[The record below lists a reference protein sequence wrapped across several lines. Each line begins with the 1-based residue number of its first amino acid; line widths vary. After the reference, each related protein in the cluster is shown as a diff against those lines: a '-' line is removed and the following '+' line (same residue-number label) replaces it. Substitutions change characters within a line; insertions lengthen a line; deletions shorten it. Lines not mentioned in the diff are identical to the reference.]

1 MRFIKIP
8 MAYWIVVSSIILVTV
23 VSSYFVSNNKVD
35 FNVEIKPLLNKKC
48 ITCHGGVKRQAGF
61 SLLFR
66 SDALSKS
73 KSGKFAIIPGDAQ
86 NSEMIK
92 RLYLKDPEERMP
104 YKHPPLNN
112 DEIALLIKWIN
123 QGAAWGDHWAYVPVK
138 EPSIPTVT
146 KGLFGWFGKPEW
158 IKNNVDEYI
167 YEKLKQEKLTPSA
180 LADKPTILRRVS
192 LDLIGMPAPEAIAKK
207 YLASSKDN
215 AYEQLVDTLLSLPQY
230 GEKWT
235 SMWMDMARYA
245 DTKGFEK
252 DDARNIWR
260 YRDWLIDAFNADKP
274 YNIFLTEQLAG
285 DLLPDPTDA
294 QYIAT
299 AFHRNT
305 LTNDEGGTD
314 NEEFRT
320 AAVIDRVNTTWVSLM
335 GTSFACV
342 QCHSH
347 PYDPFR
353 HDEYY
358 KFLALFNNTRDE
370 DTWAE
375 YPVLKEFHNT
385 DSVKFNA
392 LKNWL
397 HNNAPNREKEI
408 TQFIKTGQP
417 AINSLVAEEIKN
429 GALADT
435 KWLQFRNKGSAKL
448 KNIDITGFTQLYY
461 RYISW
466 KSGGQFQ
473 IRIDSVNGEIVK
485 NIPVDNSK
493 GIWKIAN
500 IAIPETIGR
509 HNFYLTYSN
518 AQLKSPEEN
527 GVQFDWFHFTQPFP
541 GKDLPGFALAYQNF
555 EALLYPTGATETPI
569 MMENPFNLSRTTH
582 VFERGNW
589 LVKGKTVVA
598 DVPASLGG
606 LPAGAPRNRL
616 GLAIWLTDKKNPL
629 TSRTIV
635 NRIWEQLFGQGI
647 AETLEDLGT
656 QGIAPTHESL
666 LNYLSYQLM
675 NTHHWSLKKTI
686 KEMVMSATYQQDS
699 KFNKDAMVKDPFNKF
714 YARGPRIRLSAEQ
727 IRDQA
732 LVVSGLLS
740 NKMYGPS
747 VMPYQPEGVWKS
759 PYNGATWNLSKEG
772 NQYRRALYTYLKR
785 SAPYPSMLSFD
796 GTSREV
802 CTVRRIR
809 TNTPLQALN
818 LLNDSVYIEAA
829 QHFAQRIKNL
839 VPQNMSKQ
847 ISKGYELAFNKSISA
862 EQQKVFEKLYNKAF
876 AKYSQDSLKA
886 EQITGDKK
894 ADPAAAALF
903 MVATALLNTDE
914 FLTKN

>member
-35 FNVEIKPLLNKKC
+35 FNAEIKPLLNKKC

-66 SDALSKS
+66 SDALAKS

-123 QGAAWGDHWAYVPVK
+123 QGAEWGNHWAYVPVK
-138 EPSIPTVT
+138 EPSIPTAT

-158 IKNNVDEYI
+158 IKNNVDAFI
-167 YEKLKQEKLTPSA
+167 YEKLKQEKLLPA
-180 LADKPTILRRVS
+180 ELANKPTILRRVS

-207 YLASSKDN
+207 YLASTKDN

-260 YRDWLIDAFNADKP
+260 YRDWLIDAFNTDKP

-375 YPVLKEFHNT
+375 YPVLKEFHHT
-385 DSVKFNA
+385 DSVKFIA

-397 HNNAPNREKEI
+397 HKNAPNREKEI

-461 RYISW
+461 RFISW

-473 IRIDSVNGEIVK
+473 LHIDSVNGEIVK
-485 NIPVDNSK
+485 NISIENSK
-493 GIWKIAN
+493 GAWKIAN
-500 IAIPETIGR
+500 TSIPQTIGK
-509 HNFYLTYSN
+509 HAFYLTYSN

-555 EALLYPTGATETPI
+555 EALFYPTGATETPI
-569 MMENPFNLSRTTH
+569 MMENPFNLSRSTH

-589 LVKGKTVVA
+589 LVKGKTVLA

-666 LNYLSYQLM
+666 LNYLSYELM

-732 LVVSGLLS
+732 LMVSGLLS
-740 NKMYGPS
+740 NRMYGPS

-839 VPQNMSKQ
+839 VPENMSKQ

-862 EQQKVFEKLYNKAF
+862 AQQIVFEKLYKNAF
-876 AKYSQDSLKA
+876 TKYSQDSLKA

-894 ADPAAAALF
+894 ADPAAAALV

>member
-8 MAYWIVVSSIILVTV
+8 TAYWIVVSSVILVTV

-35 FNVEIKPLLNKKC
+35 FNAEIKPLLNKKC
-48 ITCHGGVKRQAGF
+48 ITCHGGVKRQSGF

-66 SDALSKS
+66 SDALAKN
-73 KSGKFAIIPGDAQ
+73 KSGKVAIIPGDAS

-104 YKHPPLNN
+104 YKHPPLSNE
-112 DEIALLIKWIN
+112 EIALLIKWIN
-123 QGAAWGDHWAYVPVK
+123 QGAEWGDHWAYVPVK
-138 EPSIPTVT
+138 ETPIPTIG
-146 KGLFGWFGKPEW
+146 KGPFGLFGKPEW
-158 IKNNVDEYI
+158 IKNNVDAFI
-167 YEKLKQEKLTPSA
+167 YEKLKQEKLTPSEM
-180 LADKPTILRRVS
+180 ADKATLLRRVS
-192 LDLIGMPAPEAIAKK
+192 LDIIGMPAPDAIAKK
-207 YLASSKDN
+207 YLSSTKEN
-215 AYEQLVDTLLSLPQY
+215 AFETLVDELLALPKY

-260 YRDWLIDAFNADKP
+260 YRDWLIDAFNTDKP

-285 DLLPDPTDA
+285 DLLPNPTDA

-320 AAVIDRVNTTWVSLM
+320 AAVIDRVNTTWVSIM

-353 HDEYY
+353 QEEYY

-385 DSVKFNA
+385 DSIKLVA
-392 LKNWL
+392 LRNWL
-397 HNNAPNREKEI
+397 HSNAPTREKEI
-408 TQFIKTGQP
+408 IQFVKTGQP
-417 AINSLVAEEIKN
+417 AINSLVADEIKN

-435 KWLQFRNKGSAKL
+435 KWLQFRNHGSARI
-448 KNIDITGFTQLYY
+448 KNIDLTGFTQLYY

-466 KSGGQFQ
+466 KQGGHFQ
-473 IRIDSVNGEIVK
+473 IRIDSANGEIVK
-485 NIPVDNSK
+485 NIPVENSK
-493 GIWKIAN
+493 GAWKIAT
-500 IAIPETIGR
+500 ITIPQTIGR
-509 HNFYLTYSN
+509 HSFYLTYSN
-518 AQLKSPEEN
+518 SLLKGPDES
-527 GVQFDWFHFTQPFP
+527 GIQFDWFHFTNPFP
-541 GKDLPGFALAYQNF
+541 GKDLAGFETAYKNF
-555 EALLYPTGATETPI
+555 DSLLYSKNTTETPI
-569 MMENPFNLSRTTH
+569 MMENPFNLSRTTN

-589 LVKGKTVVA
+589 LVKGKEVTA

-616 GLAIWLTDKKNPL
+616 GMAMWLTDKKNPL

-675 NTHHWSLKKTI
+675 NTHQWSLKKTI
-686 KEMVMSATYQQDS
+686 KEVVMSATYQQDS
-699 KFNKDAMVKDPFNKF
+699 RFNKEAVLKDPFNKY

-732 LVVSGLLS
+732 LAVSGLLS
-740 NKMYGPS
+740 AKMYGPS

-772 NQYRRALYTYLKR
+772 NQYRRALYTFLKR
-785 SAPYPSMLSFD
+785 SAPYPTMLSFD

-829 QHFAQRIKNL
+829 QHFAQRIKSM
-839 VPQNMSKQ
+839 VPQNASKQ
-847 ISKGYELAFNKSISA
+847 ISMGYELAFNKTISP
-862 EQQKVFEKLYNKAF
+862 EKQKVFEKLYNNAF
-876 AKYSQDSLKA
+876 AKYSQDTIKI

-894 ADPAAAALF
+894 AGPSGAALV

>member
-123 QGAAWGDHWAYVPVK
+123 QGAEWGDHWAYVPVK

-385 DSVKFNA
+385 DSVKFIA

-839 VPQNMSKQ
+839 VPENASKQ

>member
-1 MRFIKIP
+1 MRFFKIP
-8 MAYWIVVSSIILVTV
+8 MAYWVVVSSIILVTV

-123 QGAAWGDHWAYVPVK
+123 QGAEWGDHWAYVPVK

-207 YLASSKDN
+207 YLASTKDN
-215 AYEQLVDTLLSLPQY
+215 AYEQLVDSLLSLPQY

-320 AAVIDRVNTTWVSLM
+320 AAVVDRVNTTWVSLM

-385 DSVKFNA
+385 DSVKFIA

-448 KNIDITGFTQLYY
+448 KNIDLTGFTQLYY

-473 IRIDSVNGEIVK
+473 MRIDSVNGEIVK
-485 NIPVDNSK
+485 NIPVENSK
-493 GIWKIAN
+493 GIWKIAT
-500 IAIPETIGR
+500 ITIPQTIGR

-555 EALLYPTGATETPI
+555 ETLLYPTGATETPI

-699 KFNKDAMVKDPFNKF
+699 KFNKDAMVKDPFNKL

-732 LVVSGLLS
+732 LVVSGLMS

-839 VPQNMSKQ
+839 VPENMSKQ

-862 EQQKVFEKLYNKAF
+862 AQQKVFEKLYNTAF
-876 AKYSQDSLKA
+876 LKYSQDSLKA

>member
-123 QGAAWGDHWAYVPVK
+123 QGAEWGDHWAYVPVK

-385 DSVKFNA
+385 DSVKFIA

>member
-8 MAYWIVVSSIILVTV
+8 TTYWIVVSSIVLVTV
-23 VSSYFVSNNKVD
+23 ISSYFVSNNKVD
-35 FNVEIKPLLNKKC
+35 FNTEVKPLLNKKC
-48 ITCHGGVKRQAGF
+48 ITCHGGVKRQSGF

-66 SDALSKS
+66 NDALAVN
-73 KSGKFAIIPGDAQ
+73 KSGKVAIIPGDAD

-104 YKHPPLNN
+104 YKHPPLSN
-112 DEIALLIKWIN
+112 DEIALLKKWIN
-123 QGAAWGDHWAYVPVK
+123 QGAVWGNHWAYTPVQETPVPTIGK
-138 EPSIPTVT
+138 GPL
-146 KGLFGWFGKPEW
+146 GLFGKPAW
-158 IKNNVDEYI
+158 IKNNVDAFI
-167 YEKLKQEKLTPSA
+167 YEKLKEEKLSPSA
-180 LADKPTILRRVS
+180 MADKATLLRRVS
-192 LDLIGMPAPEAIAKK
+192 LDLIGMPAPNSIAQKF
-207 YLASSKDN
+207 LESTSSD
-215 AYEQLVDTLLSLPQY
+215 AYEKLVDTLLTLPTY

-252 DDARNIWR
+252 DDGRNIWR
-260 YRDWLIDAFNADKP
+260 YRDWLINAFNTDKP

-285 DLLPDPTDA
+285 DLLPNPTDA

-305 LTNDEGGTD
+305 LTNDEGGSD

-353 HDEYY
+353 HEEYY
-358 KFLALFNNTRDE
+358 KFLAFFNNTRDE

-375 YPVLKEFHNT
+375 YPVLKEFHNI
-385 DSVKFNA
+385 DSTRFTA
-392 LKNWL
+392 LKIWL
-397 HNNAPNREKEI
+397 HKNAPNREKEI
-408 TQFIKTGQP
+408 IQFIKTGQP
-417 AINSLVAEEIKN
+417 AINSLVADEIKN

-435 KWLQFRNKGSAKL
+435 KWLQFRNNGSARI
-448 KNIDITGFTQLYY
+448 KNIDLTGLSQLYY

-466 KSGGQFQ
+466 KPGGQFQ
-473 IRIDSVNGEIVK
+473 IHVDSANGAIVK
-485 NIPVDNSK
+485 NIAIEDSK
-493 GIWKIAN
+493 GGWKIAN
-500 IAIPETIGR
+500 ITIPPTTGR
-509 HNFYLTYSN
+509 HHFYITYHNNKIKNPDES
-518 AQLKSPEEN
+518 
-527 GVQFDWFHFTQPFP
+527 GVQFDWFHFTNPFP
-541 GKDLPGFALAYQNF
+541 GKEIAGYQTALQNF
-555 EALLYPTGATETPI
+555 DSLLYAQQYTATPI
-569 MMENPFNLSRTTH
+569 MMENPFNIARTTN

-589 LVKGKTVVA
+589 LVKGKAVEA

-606 LPAGAPRNRL
+606 LPPGAPRNRL
-616 GLAIWLTDKKNPL
+616 GMAMWLTDKKNPL
-629 TSRTIV
+629 TARTIV

-666 LNYLSYQLM
+666 LDYLAYQLM
-675 NTHHWSLKKTI
+675 HQHQWSLKKTI
-686 KEMVMSATYQQDS
+686 KEVVMSATYQQDS
-699 KFNKDAMVKDPFNKF
+699 KFNKEAVLKDPFNKF

-732 LVVSGLLS
+732 LWVSGLLS
-740 NKMYGPS
+740 DKMYGPS

-759 PYNGATWNLSKEG
+759 PYNGATWNLSKDG
-772 NQYRRALYTYLKR
+772 NQYRRALYTYVKR
-785 SAPYPSMLSFD
+785 SAPYPSMISFD

-829 QHFAQRIKNL
+829 QHFAKRIKNM
-839 VPQNMSKQ
+839 VPNNVSKQ
-847 ISKGYELAFNKSISA
+847 IGKGYELAFNKSISP
-862 EQQKVFEKLYNKAF
+862 EKQKVFEKLYQTAF
-876 AKYSQDSLKA
+876 AKYSQDSFKI
-886 EQITGDKK
+886 EQITGDKN
-894 ADPAAAALF
+894 AGPAGAALVL
-903 MVATALLNTDE
+903 VATALLNTDE

>member
-1 MRFIKIP
+1 MRFLKMP
-8 MAYWIVVSSIILVTV
+8 TTYWMVLGSIIGVTV
-23 VSSYFVSNNKVD
+23 ISSYFVSNNKVD
-35 FNVEIKPLLNKKC
+35 FNTEVKPLLNKKC
-48 ITCHGGVKRQAGF
+48 ITCHGGVKRQGGF
-61 SLLFR
+61 GLLFR
-66 SDALSKS
+66 NDALAIN
-73 KSGKFAIIPGDAQ
+73 KSGKVAIIPGDAD

-104 YKHPPLNN
+104 YKHPPLNK
-112 DEIALLIKWIN
+112 DEIALLKKWID
-123 QGAAWGDHWAYVPVK
+123 QGAEWGNHWAYIPVQ
-138 EPSIPTVT
+138 ETAIPKVG
-146 KGLFGWFGKPEW
+146 KGPFGIFGKPDW
-158 IKNNVDEYI
+158 IKNNVDAFI
-167 YEKLKQEKLTPSA
+167 YEKLKEEKLTPA
-180 LADKPTILRRVS
+180 AMADKATLLRRVS
-192 LDLIGMPAPEAIAKK
+192 LDLIGMPAPNAIAKQF
-207 YLASSKDN
+207 LESTNSN
-215 AYEQLVDTLLSLPQY
+215 AYEKLVDTLLTLPTY

-235 SMWMDMARYA
+235 SMWLDMARYA

-252 DDARNIWR
+252 DDGRNIWR
-260 YRDWLIDAFNADKP
+260 YRDWLINAFNTDKP

-285 DLLPDPTDA
+285 DLLPNPTDA

-305 LTNDEGGTD
+305 LTNDEGGSD

-353 HDEYY
+353 HEEYY
-358 KFLALFNNTRDE
+358 KFLAFFNNSRDE

-375 YPVLKEFHNT
+375 YPVLKEFHNV
-385 DSVKFNA
+385 DSSRYAA
-392 LKNWL
+392 LQKWL
-397 HNNAPNREKEI
+397 HSNAPNREKEI

-417 AINSLVAEEIKN
+417 AINSLVADEIKN

-435 KWLQFRNKGSAKL
+435 KWLQFRNNGSARI

-473 IRIDSVNGEIVK
+473 IRVDAADGEIVK
-485 NIPVDNSK
+485 NISIENSK
-493 GIWKIAN
+493 GAWKIA
-500 IAIPETIGR
+500 TISLPQTKGKHHFYITY
-509 HNFYLTYSN
+509 HNNKINNPDES
-518 AQLKSPEEN
+518 
-527 GVQFDWFHFTQPFP
+527 GVQFDWFHFTNPFP
-541 GKDLPGFALAYQNF
+541 GKELAGYQTALQNF
-555 EALLYPTGATETPI
+555 DSLLYAQQFTATPI
-569 MMENPFNLSRTTH
+569 MMENPNNLSRTTN

-589 LVKGKTVVA
+589 LVKGQEVIA

-606 LPAGAPRNRL
+606 LPSGAPRNRL
-616 GLAIWLTDKKNPL
+616 GMAMWLTDKKNPL

-656 QGIAPTHESL
+656 QGITPTHEAL
-666 LNYLSYQLM
+666 LNYLAYQLM
-675 NTHHWSLKKTI
+675 HQHQWSLKKTI
-686 KEMVMSATYQQDS
+686 KELVMSATYQQDS
-699 KFNKDAMVKDPFNKF
+699 KFNKEAVLKDPFNKF

-732 LVVSGLLS
+732 LSVSGLLS
-740 NKMYGPS
+740 EKMYGPS

-759 PYNGATWNLSKEG
+759 PYNGATWNLSTEG
-772 NQYRRALYTYLKR
+772 NQYRRALYTYVKR
-785 SAPYPSMLSFD
+785 SAPYPSMISFD

-829 QHFAQRIKNL
+829 QHLARRIKNL
-839 VPQNMSKQ
+839 VPENASKQ
-847 ISKGYELAFNKSISA
+847 IGKGYELAFNKSISP
-862 EQQKVFEKLYNKAF
+862 EKQKVFEKLYRTAF
-876 AKYSQDSLKA
+876 AKYSQDSLQI

-894 ADPAAAALF
+894 AGPSGAALVL
-903 MVATALLNTDE
+903 VATALLNTDE

>member
-1 MRFIKIP
+1 
-8 MAYWIVVSSIILVTV
+8 
-23 VSSYFVSNNKVD
+23 
-35 FNVEIKPLLNKKC
+35 
-48 ITCHGGVKRQAGF
+48 
-61 SLLFR
+61 
-66 SDALSKS
+66 
-73 KSGKFAIIPGDAQ
+73 
-86 NSEMIK
+86 
-92 RLYLKDPEERMP
+92 
-104 YKHPPLNN
+104 
-112 DEIALLIKWIN
+112 
-123 QGAAWGDHWAYVPVK
+123 
-138 EPSIPTVT
+138 
-146 KGLFGWFGKPEW
+146 
-158 IKNNVDEYI
+158 
-167 YEKLKQEKLTPSA
+167 
-180 LADKPTILRRVS
+180 
-192 LDLIGMPAPEAIAKK
+192 
-207 YLASSKDN
+207 
-215 AYEQLVDTLLSLPQY
+215 
-230 GEKWT
+230 
-235 SMWMDMARYA
+235 
-245 DTKGFEK
+245 
-252 DDARNIWR
+252 
-260 YRDWLIDAFNADKP
+260 
-274 YNIFLTEQLAG
+274 
-285 DLLPDPTDA
+285 
-294 QYIAT
+294 
-299 AFHRNT
+299 
-305 LTNDEGGTD
+305 
-314 NEEFRT
+314 
-320 AAVIDRVNTTWVSLM
+320 
-335 GTSFACV
+335 
-342 QCHSH
+342 
-347 PYDPFR
+347 
-353 HDEYY
+353 
-358 KFLALFNNTRDE
+358 
-370 DTWAE
+370 
-375 YPVLKEFHNT
+375 
-385 DSVKFNA
+385 
-392 LKNWL
+392 
-397 HNNAPNREKEI
+397 
-408 TQFIKTGQP
+408 
-417 AINSLVAEEIKN
+417 
-429 GALADT
+429 
-435 KWLQFRNKGSAKL
+435 
-448 KNIDITGFTQLYY
+448 
-461 RYISW
+461 
-466 KSGGQFQ
+466 
-473 IRIDSVNGEIVK
+473 
-485 NIPVDNSK
+485 
-493 GIWKIAN
+493 
-500 IAIPETIGR
+500 
-509 HNFYLTYSN
+509 
-518 AQLKSPEEN
+518 
-527 GVQFDWFHFTQPFP
+527 
-541 GKDLPGFALAYQNF
+541 
-555 EALLYPTGATETPI
+555 
-569 MMENPFNLSRTTH
+569 
-582 VFERGNW
+582 

-675 NTHHWSLKKTI
+675 NTHHWSLKKTM

-839 VPQNMSKQ
+839 VPENMSKQ

>member
-123 QGAAWGDHWAYVPVK
+123 QGAEWGDHWAYVPVK

-385 DSVKFNA
+385 DSVKFIA

-714 YARGPRIRLSAEQ
+714 YARGPRMRLSAEQ

>member
-1 MRFIKIP
+1 
-8 MAYWIVVSSIILVTV
+8 
-23 VSSYFVSNNKVD
+23 
-35 FNVEIKPLLNKKC
+35 
-48 ITCHGGVKRQAGF
+48 
-61 SLLFR
+61 
-66 SDALSKS
+66 
-73 KSGKFAIIPGDAQ
+73 
-86 NSEMIK
+86 
-92 RLYLKDPEERMP
+92 
-104 YKHPPLNN
+104 
-112 DEIALLIKWIN
+112 
-123 QGAAWGDHWAYVPVK
+123 
-138 EPSIPTVT
+138 
-146 KGLFGWFGKPEW
+146 
-158 IKNNVDEYI
+158 
-167 YEKLKQEKLTPSA
+167 
-180 LADKPTILRRVS
+180 
-192 LDLIGMPAPEAIAKK
+192 
-207 YLASSKDN
+207 
-215 AYEQLVDTLLSLPQY
+215 
-230 GEKWT
+230 
-235 SMWMDMARYA
+235 MWMDMARYA

-260 YRDWLIDAFNADKP
+260 YRDWLIDAFNTDKP

-320 AAVIDRVNTTWVSLM
+320 AAVIDRVNTTWVSIM

-353 HDEYY
+353 QDEYY

-385 DSVKFNA
+385 DSLKFIA

-397 HNNAPNREKEI
+397 QNNAPNRAKEI

-448 KNIDITGFTQLYY
+448 KNIDLTGFTQLYY

-485 NIPVDNSK
+485 NIPVENSK
-493 GIWKIAN
+493 GNWKIAN
-500 IAIPETIGR
+500 IGIPQTIGR
-509 HNFYLTYSN
+509 HSFYLTYSN

-541 GKDLPGFALAYQNF
+541 GKDLPGYAMAYQNF

-714 YARGPRIRLSAEQ
+714 YARGPRMRLSAEQ

-732 LVVSGLLS
+732 LVVSGLWS
-740 NKMYGPS
+740 NRMYGPS

-809 TNTPLQALN
+809 TNTP
-818 LLNDSVYIEAA
+818 
-829 QHFAQRIKNL
+829 
-839 VPQNMSKQ
+839 
-847 ISKGYELAFNKSISA
+847 
-862 EQQKVFEKLYNKAF
+862 
-876 AKYSQDSLKA
+876 
-886 EQITGDKK
+886 
-894 ADPAAAALF
+894 
-903 MVATALLNTDE
+903 
-914 FLTKN
+914 

>member
-1 MRFIKIP
+1 MQFIKIP
-8 MAYWIVVSSIILVTV
+8 TTYWIVVSSIVLVTV
-23 VSSYFVSNNKVD
+23 ISSYFVSNNKVD
-35 FNVEIKPLLNKKC
+35 FNTEVKPLLNKKC
-48 ITCHGGVKRQAGF
+48 ITCHGGVKRQSGF

-66 SDALSKS
+66 NDALAVN
-73 KSGKFAIIPGDAQ
+73 KSGKVAIIPGDAD

-104 YKHPPLNN
+104 YKHPPLSN
-112 DEIALLIKWIN
+112 DEISVLKKWIN
-123 QGAAWGDHWAYVPVK
+123 QGAAWGNHWAYMPVQETPVPTIGK
-138 EPSIPTVT
+138 GPL
-146 KGLFGWFGKPEW
+146 GLFGKPAW
-158 IKNNVDEYI
+158 IKNNVDAFI
-167 YEKLKQEKLTPSA
+167 YEKLKEEKLSPSA
-180 LADKPTILRRVS
+180 LADKATLLRRVS
-192 LDLIGMPAPEAIAKK
+192 LDLIGMPAPNSIAQKF
-207 YLASSKDN
+207 LESTSSD
-215 AYEQLVDTLLSLPQY
+215 AYEKLVDTLLTLPTY

-252 DDARNIWR
+252 DDGRNIWR
-260 YRDWLIDAFNADKP
+260 YRDWLINAFNTDKP

-285 DLLPDPTDA
+285 DLLPNPTDA

-305 LTNDEGGTD
+305 LTNDEGGSD

-353 HDEYY
+353 QEEYY
-358 KFLALFNNTRDE
+358 KFLAFFNNTRDE

-375 YPVLKEFHNT
+375 YPVLKEFHNI
-385 DSVKFNA
+385 DSIRFTA
-392 LKNWL
+392 LNNWL
-397 HNNAPNREKEI
+397 HNHAPNREKEI
-408 TQFIKTGQP
+408 IQFIKTGQP
-417 AINSLVAEEIKN
+417 AINSLVADEIKN

-435 KWLQFRNKGSAKL
+435 KWLQFRNNGSARI
-448 KNIDITGFTQLYY
+448 KNIDLTGFTQLYY

-466 KSGGQFQ
+466 KPGGQFQ
-473 IRIDSVNGEIVK
+473 IHVDAVNGPLVK
-485 NIPVDNSK
+485 NIPIDNSK
-493 GIWKIAN
+493 GAWKIAN
-500 IAIPETIGR
+500 ISLPQTNGR
-509 HNFYLTYSN
+509 HHFYITYHNNKISN
-518 AQLKSPEEN
+518 PDES
-527 GVQFDWFHFTQPFP
+527 GVQFDWFHFTNPFP
-541 GKDLPGFALAYQNF
+541 GKEIAGYQTALQNF
-555 EALLYPTGATETPI
+555 DSLLYAQQYTATPI
-569 MMENPFNLSRTTH
+569 MMENPFNIARTTN

-589 LVKGKTVVA
+589 LVKGKAVEA

-606 LPAGAPRNRL
+606 LPSGAPRNRL
-616 GLAIWLTDKKNPL
+616 GMAMWLTDKKNPL
-629 TSRTIV
+629 TARTIV

-666 LNYLSYQLM
+666 LNYLAYQLM
-675 NTHHWSLKKTI
+675 NQHQWSLKKTI
-686 KEMVMSATYQQDS
+686 KEVVMSATYQQDS
-699 KFNKDAMVKDPFNKF
+699 KFNKEAVLKDPFNKF

-732 LVVSGLLS
+732 LWVSGLLS
-740 NKMYGPS
+740 DKMYGPS

-759 PYNGATWNLSKEG
+759 PYNGATWNLSKDG
-772 NQYRRALYTYLKR
+772 NQYRRALYTYVKR
-785 SAPYPSMLSFD
+785 SAPYPSMISFD

-829 QHFAQRIKNL
+829 QHFAKRIKNM
-839 VPQNMSKQ
+839 VPNNMSQQ
-847 ISKGYELAFNKSISA
+847 IGKGYELAFNKSISP
-862 EQQKVFEKLYNKAF
+862 EKQKVFEKLYQTAF
-876 AKYSQDSLKA
+876 AKYSQDSFKI
-886 EQITGDKK
+886 EQITGDKN
-894 ADPAAAALF
+894 AGPAGAALVL
-903 MVATALLNTDE
+903 VATALLNTDE

>member
-385 DSVKFNA
+385 DSVKFIA

-485 NIPVDNSK
+485 NITVDNSK

>member
-385 DSVKFNA
+385 DSVKFIV

>member
-8 MAYWIVVSSIILVTV
+8 TAYWIVVSSIILVTV

-35 FNVEIKPLLNKKC
+35 FNAEVKPLLNKKC
-48 ITCHGGVKRQAGF
+48 ITCHGGVKRQGGF

-66 SDALSKS
+66 SDALAKS

-112 DEIALLIKWIN
+112 DEISLLIKWIN
-123 QGAAWGDHWAYVPVK
+123 QGAEWGDHWAYVPVK
-138 EPSIPTVT
+138 EPIIPNVK
-146 KGLFGWFGKPEW
+146 KGLFGMFGKPEW
-158 IKNNVDEYI
+158 IKSNIDEYI

-207 YLASSKDN
+207 YLASTKDN

-260 YRDWLIDAFNADKP
+260 YRDWLIDAFNTDKP

-320 AAVIDRVNTTWVSLM
+320 AAVIDRVNTTWVSIM

-385 DSVKFNA
+385 DSVKFIA

-397 HNNAPNREKEI
+397 QNNAPNRAKEI

-448 KNIDITGFTQLYY
+448 KNIDLTGFTQLYY

-485 NIPVDNSK
+485 NIPVENSK
-493 GIWKIAN
+493 GNWKIAN
-500 IAIPETIGR
+500 IGIPQTIGR
-509 HNFYLTYSN
+509 HSFYLTYSN

-541 GKDLPGFALAYQNF
+541 GKDLPGYAMAYQNF

-675 NTHHWSLKKTI
+675 NTHRWSLKKTI
-686 KEMVMSATYQQDS
+686 KEIVTSATYQQDS

-732 LVVSGLLS
+732 LMVSGLLS
-740 NKMYGPS
+740 NRMYGPS

>member
-8 MAYWIVVSSIILVTV
+8 MTYWIVVSSIILVTV
-23 VSSYFVSNNKVD
+23 ISSYFVSNNKVD
-35 FNVEIKPLLNKKC
+35 FNAQIKPLLNKKC
-48 ITCHGGVKRQAGF
+48 ITCHGGVKRQGGF

-66 SDALSKS
+66 TDALSKN
-73 KSGKFAIIPGDAQ
+73 KSGKVAIIPGDAN

-112 DEIALLIKWIN
+112 EEIALLTKWIN
-123 QGAAWGDHWAYVPVK
+123 QGAEWGDHWAYVPVK
-138 EPSIPTVT
+138 ETPIPNVR
-146 KGLFGWFGKPEW
+146 KGPFGLLGKPEW
-158 IKNNVDEYI
+158 IKTNVDAFI
-167 YEKLKQEKLTPSA
+167 YEKLKEEKLIPSVM
-180 LADKPTILRRVS
+180 ADKSTLLRRVS
-192 LDLIGMPAPEAIAKK
+192 LDLIGMPAPDTIAKK
-207 YLASSKDN
+207 YLADTNEN
-215 AYEQLVDTLLSLPQY
+215 AFEQLVDALLALPQY

-235 SMWMDMARYA
+235 SMWMDMARYS

-252 DDARNIWR
+252 DDGRNIWR
-260 YRDWLIDAFNADKP
+260 YRDWLIDAFNSDKP

-285 DLLPDPTDA
+285 DLLPNPTDA

-305 LTNDEGGTD
+305 LTNDEGGSD

-353 HDEYY
+353 QDEYY

-375 YPVLKEFHNT
+375 YPVLKEFHST
-385 DSVKFNA
+385 DSVKLIA
-392 LKNWL
+392 LQNWL
-397 HNNAPNREKEI
+397 HTNAPNREKEI
-408 TQFIKTGQP
+408 VQFIKTGQP
-417 AINSLVAEEIKN
+417 AINSLVTDEIKN

-435 KWLQFRNKGSAKL
+435 KWLQFRNNGSARIKS
-448 KNIDITGFTQLYY
+448 IDLTGLTQLYY
-461 RYISW
+461 RFISW

-473 IRIDSVNGEIVK
+473 IHLDSANGELVK
-485 NIPVDNSK
+485 NIPIENSK
-493 GIWKIAN
+493 GAWKIAN
-500 IAIPETIGR
+500 IVIPQTLGR
-509 HNFYLTYSN
+509 HSFYLTYRN
-518 AQLKSPEEN
+518 AQLKSPDES
-527 GVQFDWFHFTQPFP
+527 GVQFDWFHFTNPFP
-541 GKDLPGFALAYQNF
+541 GKGMPGYEIAFQNF
-555 EALLYPTGATETPI
+555 DSLLYSTKITATPI
-569 MMENPFNLSRTTH
+569 MLENPSYLHRTTN

-589 LVKGKTVVA
+589 LVKGKEVVA

-635 NRIWEQLFGQGI
+635 NKIWEQLFGQGI

-675 NTHHWSLKKTI
+675 NKHQWSLKKTI
-686 KEMVMSATYQQDS
+686 KEIVMTATYQQDS
-699 KFNKDAMVKDPFNKF
+699 KFNQDAVAKDPFNKY
-714 YARGPRIRLSAEQ
+714 YARGPRIRLSSEQ

-732 LVVSGLLS
+732 LFVSGILS
-740 NKMYGPS
+740 ARMYGPS

-759 PYNGATWNLSKEG
+759 PYNGATWNLSKDG

-829 QHFAQRIKNL
+829 QHFAQRIKL
-839 VPQNMSKQ
+839 IVPQNVSKQ
-847 ISKGYELAFNKSISA
+847 ISKGYELAFNKSISP
-862 EQQKVFEKLYNKAF
+862 EKQKVFEKLYNNAF
-876 AKYSQDSLKA
+876 AKYSQDSLKVR
-886 EQITGDKK
+886 QITGDKN
-894 ADPAAAALF
+894 AGPSGAALVL
-903 MVATALLNTDE
+903 VATALLNTDE

>member
-1 MRFIKIP
+1 MRFFKIP
-8 MAYWIVVSSIILVTV
+8 MTYWIVVSSVILVTFI
-23 VSSYFVSNNKVD
+23 SSYFVNNKVD
-35 FNVEIKPLLNKKC
+35 FNTAVKPLLNKKC
-48 ITCHGGVKRQAGF
+48 ITCHGGVKRQSGF

-66 SDALSKS
+66 NDALAKN
-73 KSGKFAIIPGDAQ
+73 KSGKVAIIPGDAN

-104 YKHPPLNN
+104 YKHPPLSNE
-112 DEIALLIKWIN
+112 EISLLTKWIN
-123 QGAAWGDHWAYVPVK
+123 QGAEWGDHWAYVPVK
-138 EPSIPTVT
+138 ETSIPNI
-146 KGLFGWFGKPEW
+146 KNGPFGLFGKPEW
-158 IKNNVDEYI
+158 IKTNIDAFI
-167 YEKLKQEKLTPSA
+167 YEQLKEEKLVPAAS
-180 LADKPTILRRVS
+180 ADKSTLLRRVS
-192 LDLIGMPAPEAIAKK
+192 LDLIGIPAPDAIAKK
-207 YLASSKDN
+207 YLSSSDEN
-215 AYEQLVDTLLSLPQY
+215 SFEALVDALLALPQY

-252 DDARNIWR
+252 DDGRTIWR

-285 DLLPDPTDA
+285 DLLPNPTDA

-305 LTNDEGGTD
+305 LTNDEGGSD

-320 AAVIDRVNTTWVSLM
+320 AAVMDRVNTTWVSLM

-353 HDEYY
+353 HEEYY

-375 YPVLKEFHNT
+375 YPVLKEFHNK
-385 DSVKFNA
+385 DSLKLVA
-392 LKNWL
+392 LQKWL
-397 HNNAPNREKEI
+397 HNTAPNREKEI
-408 TQFIKTGQP
+408 IQFVKTGQP
-417 AINSLVAEEIKN
+417 AINSLVTDEIKN

-435 KWLQFRNKGSAKL
+435 KWLQFRNNGSARI
-448 KNIDITGFTQLYY
+448 KNIDLTGLTQLYY

-473 IRIDSVNGEIVK
+473 IRLDSANGELVK
-485 NIPVDNSK
+485 NIPIENSK
-493 GIWKIAN
+493 GNWKIAN
-500 IAIPETIGR
+500 IAIPQTIGR
-509 HNFYLTYSN
+509 HHFYLTYHN
-518 AQLKSPEEN
+518 PQLKSQDES
-527 GVQFDWFHFTQPFP
+527 GVQFDWFHFTNPFP
-541 GKDLPGFALAYQNF
+541 GKGSAGYELAFQNF
-555 EALLYPTGATETPI
+555 DSLLYSDKITSTPI
-569 MMENPFNLSRTTH
+569 MMENPAYLNRTTH

-589 LVKGKTVVA
+589 LVKGKEVVP
-598 DVPASLGG
+598 DVPASLGA

-629 TSRTIV
+629 TARTIV
-635 NRIWEQLFGQGI
+635 NKIWEQLFGQGI
-647 AETLEDLGT
+647 VETLEDLGT
-656 QGIAPTHESL
+656 QGMAPTHESL
-666 LNYLSYQLM
+666 LNYLAYQLM
-675 NTHHWSLKKTI
+675 YKHQWSLKKTI
-686 KEMVMSATYQQDS
+686 KEMVLSATYQQDS
-699 KFNKDAMVKDPFNKF
+699 KFKEDAIAKDPFNKY
-714 YARGPRIRLSAEQ
+714 YARGPRIRLSSEQ

-732 LVVSGLLS
+732 LCVSGLLS
-740 NKMYGPS
+740 AKMYGPS

-759 PYNGATWNLSKEG
+759 PYNGATWNLGKDG
-772 NQYRRALYTYLKR
+772 NQYRRALYTYMKR

-796 GTSREV
+796 ATSREV

-829 QHFAQRIKNL
+829 QHFAKRIKL
-839 VPQNMSKQ
+839 MVPQNASKQ
-847 ISKGYELAFNKSISA
+847 ISKGYELAFNKSISP
-862 EQQKVFEKLYNKAF
+862 EKQKVFEKLYNNAF
-876 AKYSQDSLKA
+876 AKYSQDSL
-886 EQITGDKK
+886 QIQQISGDKK
-894 ADPAAAALF
+894 AGPAGAALVL
-903 MVATALLNTDE
+903 VATALLNTDE

>member
-385 DSVKFNA
+385 DSVKFIA

-839 VPQNMSKQ
+839 VPENASKQ

>member
-123 QGAAWGDHWAYVPVK
+123 QGAEWGDHWAYVPVK

-385 DSVKFNA
+385 DSVKFIA

-894 ADPAAAALF
+894 ADPAAAALL